1 MSPHTE
7 AHNLPARDLFF
18 RVADRLQLESCLHL
32 VAQDGKSVVLQSAST
47 GLLEHYGQMLVQ
59 RLRQRL
65 PETHTEIF
73 FPTHTDALI
82 ARFNEVLEHLS
93 VDAATQPAQAL
104 PPEKLWI
111 VHDANALP
119 EHELK
124 LLLRLLQQFPG
135 ARISA
140 VLMLSGWPAAL
151 RNVDPQG
158 RRIARWDIEPPAQEQ
173 LEQFMAQAREQG
185 REAAALELVSRVHV
199 SAARGAPAAPTS
211 AAAQAPSAAAA
222 RPQSAPPAASTPASP
237 PSSGLMGRLGP
248 GRALLASWGQK
259 LPWQRLRQ
267 QWRWVLGGLAL
278 LAFSLAVALWLRPS
292 APRPA
297 APATPAAQTPAAA
310 KAESSQAPTAKPA
323 LVETEL
329 PDIAQQ
335 GLAWLRVLGP
345 GVFLVDHG
353 LFGTAQEAQ
362 KKITNG
368 RLYGARIVPAFSGKA
383 ETAEFMV
390 ITGPYPNEERARA
403 FIQRVD
409 PRAQARTS
417 AAVLELG
424 HAAGPSPQAR

>member
-1 MSPHTE
+1 MSSQTE
-7 AHNLPARDLFF
+7 AHNLPTRDLFF

-32 VAQDGKSVVLQSAST
+32 VAQEGKSVVMQSPSA

-65 PETHTEIF
+65 PGTATEIF

-185 REAAALELVSRVHV
+185 REAAALELVSRVRV
-199 SAARGAPAAPTS
+199 GGARAPEAAPLHTATPHAPAAP
-211 AAAQAPSAAAA
+211 AAPAQAS
-222 RPQSAPPAASTPASP
+222 QTAPPAARSP
-237 PSSGLMGRLGP
+237 TKN
-248 GRALLASWGQK
+248 LLALIASSRART
-259 LPWQRLRQ
+259 WQRLRE

-278 LAFSLAVALWLRPS
+278 LAFSLAVALWLQPS
-292 APRPA
+292 TPRQSA
-297 APATPAAQTPAAA
+297 TATPAGKPTPEATAEPDKNPT
-310 KAESSQAPTAKPA
+310 KAA

-353 LFGTAQEAQ
+353 LFRTTQEAQ

-368 RLYGARIVPAFSGKA
+368 RLYGARIVPAFSAKA

-417 AAVLELG
+417 ATVLELG
-424 HAAGPSPQAR
+424 HAAGSPQQVR